1 MAQQRIA
8 AARRVSNPETRDRIL
23 IQPAILEIP
32 PGRFPFQRPFELL
45 HEKRLRLAVHFYQ
58 NRALLILPPL
68 LRRLLLLPR
77 NRDPAF
83 LRNDPNRLGKRA
95 FLHLHHK
102 FENVSAHAASKAVI
116 NLLRRM
122 HRKRRRLFRVKRA
135 QPGKILPALFQA
147 HVFPHH
153 ANDVRL
159 LLYPIRK

>member
-1 MAQQRIA
+1 QGTSPERHDLSRLIRNGKRDAPTESIKEPTTVLIARHQSGFDQQLFVALEFQMAQQRIA

-58 NRALLILPPL
+58 NRALLILLPL

-83 LRNDPNRLGKRA
+83 LCNDPN
-95 FLHLHHK
+95 
-102 FENVSAHAASKAVI
+102 
-116 NLLRRM
+116 
-122 HRKRRRLFRVKRA
+122 
-135 QPGKILPALFQA
+135 
-147 HVFPHH
+147 
-153 ANDVRL
+153 
-159 LLYPIRK
+159 